1 MIKEML
7 KSCTSEQ
14 IKEFRG
20 ILLVVYRNAS
30 KNQFDKKD
38 VEMMKLLLGL
48 IGEIYNEENEW
59 DKIQV
64 KQIKWLQEN
73 LEQFIRKM
81 E

>member
-1 MIKEML
+1 MNKYDPYMIKEML

-59 DKIQV
+59 V
-64 KQIKWLQEN
+64 KFK
-73 LEQFIRKM
+73 
-81 E
+81 